1 MKILAMLHILE
12 LIPIPCDNF
21 IVITNTE
28 AHVKSKKRKN
38 LRMLPFPPVR
48 TAPAIFFSLS
58 TFICKTKVT

>member
-28 AHVKSKKRKN
+28 AHVTRKN